1 MYELQILRELYDEW
15 FSNRD
20 YWFSKNSKID
30 VYLCDKYY
38 KYIDITEIIYD
49 NYKNNLYHY
58 EDNIIIACIILLDQ
72 ISRHFKR
79 VYDANIDVVE
89 FSKKATNFSNILL
102 IQEGYQDNRF
112 TIDELSFIY
121 LPYRH
126 LKDIDK
132 IYEIIGIY
140 IELYE
145 KADVEDKLKCRRYLQ
160 ATLNNIY
167 KDINLLSLKNSI
179 CVKAWADINKDIL
192 DPRCLID
199 STIAFVVSPIIRE
212 NMLNEIEKLKDGST
226 IIVSLSGGV
235 DSMVALY
242 LCKYIKDT
250 YNTGKIKNI
259 IAIHINY
266 NNREHSGD
274 ELDFVN
280 YYCNKLGIKLYFRTI
295 KEISRNNCL
304 HNGLRDLYEDIT
316 KNIRYDMYRLNIK
329 NNSDN
334 DSDNNRTYIL
344 LGHNKDDC
352 FENIITNISN
362 KSNYNNLCGMEVLK
376 EIEGMMFW
384 RPLLNIEKRVILDCA
399 NINKIPYLYDSTPAW
414 SVRGK
419 IRDIVRPSL
428 LLLKNNEGIEDN
440 SMIDSFF
447 HLRDYIANTQDIFNE
462 LIINNLI
469 SKMKYPDTENS
480 CKCIAEYS
488 KTELLSLKYIVI
500 AKIFFAKLNIRYSH
514 KAIKDFC
521 EYIATF
527 ASPDKAQRGRKFILS
542 KLCIIDI
549 IINNNYYNIIK
560 INIILIRKSIC

>member
-1 MYELQILRELYDEW
+1 MYELYILNELYDEW

-38 KYIDITEIIYD
+38 KYIESTSYIYESYKKNPLFFD
-49 NYKNNLYHY
+49 NKT
-58 EDNIIIACIILLDQ
+58 IIAYIILLDQ

-79 VYDANIDVVE
+79 VYDTNIDIVE
-89 FSKKATNFSNILL
+89 FSRKAVNFSNILL
-102 IQEGYQDNRF
+102 YNNKQDIF

-132 IYEIIGIY
+132 IYEIVSIY

-145 KADVEDKLKCRRYLQ
+145 KANTEDKLKCRRYLQ

-167 KDINLLSLKNSI
+167 KDINLLSMKINKR
-179 CVKAWADINKDIL
+179 VKSWEYINKDIL
-192 DPRCLID
+192 DPRCLEDNKIV
-199 STIAFVVSPIIRE
+199 SVVSPIIHE
-212 NMLNEIEKLKDGST
+212 NMRNEIEKLKDGST

-250 YNTGKIKNI
+250 YNSNKIKNI

-266 NNREHSGD
+266 NNRTHSGD

-280 YYCNKLGIKLYFRTI
+280 YYCNKLGIKLYLRTI

-329 NNSDN
+329 ND
-334 DSDNNRTYIL
+334 RTYIL

-352 FENIITNISN
+352 FENVITNISN

-384 RPLLNIEKRVILDCA
+384 RPLLSIEKRHILDCA

-419 IRDIVRPSL
+419 IRDTVRPSL

-440 SMIDSFF
+440 SIIDSFF
-447 HLRDYIANTQDIFNE
+447 YLRDYIANTQDIFNE
-462 LIINNLI
+462 LIIKNLI
-469 SKMKYPDTENS
+469 SKIKYMDAENS
-480 CKCIAEYS
+480 RKYITEYS
-488 KTELLSLKYIVI
+488 KTEMLSLKYIVI
-500 AKIFFAKLNIRYSH
+500 AKIFFSKLNIRYSH

-521 EYIATF
+521 EYIGTF
-527 ASPDKAQRGRKFILS
+527 DTLSKTQQGRKFILS
-542 KLCIIDI
+542 KSCIIDI
-549 IINNNYYNIIK
+549 KINSKNNYNII
-560 INIILIRKSIC
+560 IT

>member
-1 MYELQILRELYDEW
+1 MYELYILNELYDEW

-38 KYIDITEIIYD
+38 KYIESTSYIYESYKKNPPYFD
-49 NYKNNLYHY
+49 NKT
-58 EDNIIIACIILLDQ
+58 IIAYIILLDQ

-79 VYDANIDVVE
+79 VYDTNIDIVE
-89 FSKKATNFSNILL
+89 FSRKAVNFSNILL
-102 IQEGYQDNRF
+102 YNNKQDIF

-132 IYEIIGIY
+132 IYEIVSIY

-145 KADVEDKLKCRRYLQ
+145 KANTEDKLKCRRYLQ

-167 KDINLLSLKNSI
+167 KDINLLSMKINKR
-179 CVKAWADINKDIL
+179 VKSWEYINKDIL
-192 DPRCLID
+192 DPRCLEDNKIV
-199 STIAFVVSPIIRE
+199 SVVSPIIHE
-212 NMLNEIEKLKDGST
+212 NMRNEIEKLKDGST

-250 YNTGKIKNI
+250 YNSNKIKNI

-266 NNREHSGD
+266 NNRTHSGD

-280 YYCNKLGIKLYFRTI
+280 YYCNKLGIKLYLRTI

-329 NNSDN
+329 ND
-334 DSDNNRTYIL
+334 RTYIL

-352 FENIITNISN
+352 FENVITNISN

-384 RPLLNIEKRVILDCA
+384 RPLLSIEKRNILDCA
-399 NINKIPYLYDSTPAW
+399 NINKIPYLYDSTPTW

-419 IRDIVRPSL
+419 IRDTVRPSL

-440 SMIDSFF
+440 SIIDSFF
-447 HLRDYIANTQDIFNE
+447 YLRDYIANTQDIFNE
-462 LIINNLI
+462 LIIKNLI
-469 SKMKYPDTENS
+469 SKIKYMDAENS
-480 CKCIAEYS
+480 RKYITEYS
-488 KTELLSLKYIVI
+488 KTEMLSLKYIVI
-500 AKIFFAKLNIRYSH
+500 AKIFFSKLNIRYSH

-521 EYIATF
+521 EYIGTF
-527 ASPDKAQRGRKFILS
+527 DTLSKTQQGRKFILS
-542 KLCIIDI
+542 KSCIIDI
-549 IINNNYYNIIK
+549 KINSKNNYNII
-560 INIILIRKSIC
+560 IT

>member
-1 MYELQILRELYDEW
+1 MYELYILNELYDEW

-38 KYIDITEIIYD
+38 KYIESTSYIYESYKKNPLFFD
-49 NYKNNLYHY
+49 NKT
-58 EDNIIIACIILLDQ
+58 IIAYIILLDQ

-79 VYDANIDVVE
+79 VYDTNIDIVE
-89 FSKKATNFSNILL
+89 FSRKAVNFSNILL
-102 IQEGYQDNRF
+102 YNNKQDIF

-126 LKDIDK
+126 FKDIDK
-132 IYEIIGIY
+132 IYEIISIY

-145 KADVEDKLKCRRYLQ
+145 KANTEDKLKCRRYLQ

-167 KDINLLSLKNSI
+167 KDINLLSMKINKR
-179 CVKAWADINKDIL
+179 VKSWEYINKDIL
-192 DPRCLID
+192 DPRCLEDNKIV
-199 STIAFVVSPIIRE
+199 SVVSPIIHE
-212 NMLNEIEKLKDGST
+212 NMRNEIEKLKDGST

-250 YNTGKIKNI
+250 YNSNKIKNI

-266 NNREHSGD
+266 NNRTHSGD

-280 YYCNKLGIKLYFRTI
+280 YYCNKLGIKLYLRTI

-329 NNSDN
+329 ND
-334 DSDNNRTYIL
+334 RTYIL

-352 FENIITNISN
+352 FENVITNILN

-384 RPLLNIEKRVILDCA
+384 RPLLSIEKRHILDCA

-419 IRDIVRPSL
+419 IRDTVRPSL

-440 SMIDSFF
+440 STIDSFF
-447 HLRDYIANTQDIFNE
+447 YLRDYIANTQDIFNE
-462 LIINNLI
+462 LIIKNLI
-469 SKMKYPDTENS
+469 SKIKYMDAENS
-480 CKCIAEYS
+480 RKYITEYS
-488 KTELLSLKYIVI
+488 KTEMLSLKYIVI
-500 AKIFFAKLNIRYSH
+500 AKIFFSKLNIRYSH

-521 EYIATF
+521 EYIGTF
-527 ASPDKAQRGRKFILS
+527 DTLSKAQQGRKFILS
-542 KLCIIDI
+542 KSCIIDI
-549 IINNNYYNIIK
+549 KINSKNNYNII
-560 INIILIRKSIC
+560 IT

>member
-1 MYELQILRELYDEW
+1 MYELYILNELYDEW

-38 KYIDITEIIYD
+38 KYIESTSYIYESYKKNPPYFD
-49 NYKNNLYHY
+49 NKT
-58 EDNIIIACIILLDQ
+58 IIAYIILLDQ

-79 VYDANIDVVE
+79 VYDTNIDIVE
-89 FSKKATNFSNILL
+89 FSRKAVNFSNILL
-102 IQEGYQDNRF
+102 YNNKQDIF

-132 IYEIIGIY
+132 IYEIISIY

-145 KADVEDKLKCRRYLQ
+145 KANTEDKLKCRRYLQ

-167 KDINLLSLKNSI
+167 KDINLLSMKINKR
-179 CVKAWADINKDIL
+179 VKSWEYINKDIL
-192 DPRCLID
+192 DPRCLEDNKIV
-199 STIAFVVSPIIRE
+199 SVVSPIIHE
-212 NMLNEIEKLKDGST
+212 NMRNEIEKLKDGST
-226 IIVSLSGGV
+226 IVVSLSGGV

-250 YNTGKIKNI
+250 YNSNKIKNI

-266 NNREHSGD
+266 NNRTHSGD

-280 YYCNKLGIKLYFRTI
+280 YYCNKLGIKLYLRTI

-329 NNSDN
+329 ND
-334 DSDNNRTYIL
+334 RTYIL

-352 FENIITNISN
+352 FENVITNISN

-384 RPLLNIEKRVILDCA
+384 RPLLSIEKRHILDCA

-419 IRDIVRPSL
+419 IRDTVRPSL

-440 SMIDSFF
+440 STIDSFF
-447 HLRDYIANTQDIFNE
+447 YLRDYIANTQDIFNE
-462 LIINNLI
+462 LIIKNLI
-469 SKMKYPDTENS
+469 SKIKYMDAENS
-480 CKCIAEYS
+480 RKYITEYS
-488 KTELLSLKYIVI
+488 KTEMLSLKYIVI
-500 AKIFFAKLNIRYSH
+500 AKIFFSKLNIRYSH

-521 EYIATF
+521 EYIGTF
-527 ASPDKAQRGRKFILS
+527 DTLSKTQQGRKFILS
-542 KLCIIDI
+542 KSCIIDI
-549 IINNNYYNIIK
+549 KINSKNNYNII
-560 INIILIRKSIC
+560 IT

>member
-1 MYELQILRELYDEW
+1 MYELYILNELYDEW

-38 KYIDITEIIYD
+38 KYIESTSYIYESYKKNPLFFD
-49 NYKNNLYHY
+49 NKT
-58 EDNIIIACIILLDQ
+58 IIAYIILLDQ

-79 VYDANIDVVE
+79 VYDTNIDIVE
-89 FSKKATNFSNILL
+89 FSRKAVNFSNILL
-102 IQEGYQDNRF
+102 YNNKQDIF

-126 LKDIDK
+126 FKDIDK
-132 IYEIIGIY
+132 IYEIVSIY

-145 KADVEDKLKCRRYLQ
+145 KANTEDKLKCRRYLQ

-167 KDINLLSLKNSI
+167 KDINLLSMKINKR
-179 CVKAWADINKDIL
+179 VKSWEYINKDIL
-192 DPRCLID
+192 DPRCLEDNKIV
-199 STIAFVVSPIIRE
+199 SVVSPIIYE
-212 NMLNEIEKLKDGST
+212 NMRNEIEKLKDGST

-250 YNTGKIKNI
+250 YNSNKIKNI

-266 NNREHSGD
+266 NNRTHSGD

-280 YYCNKLGIKLYFRTI
+280 YYCNKLGIKLYLRTI

-329 NNSDN
+329 ND
-334 DSDNNRTYIL
+334 RTYIL

-352 FENIITNISN
+352 FENVITNISN

-384 RPLLNIEKRVILDCA
+384 RPLLSIEKRHILDCA

-419 IRDIVRPSL
+419 IRDTVRPSL

-440 SMIDSFF
+440 STIDSFF
-447 HLRDYIANTQDIFNE
+447 YLRDYIANTQDIFNE
-462 LIINNLI
+462 LIIKNLI
-469 SKMKYPDTENS
+469 SKIKYMDVENS
-480 CKCIAEYS
+480 RKYITEYS
-488 KTELLSLKYIVI
+488 KTEMLSLKYIVI
-500 AKIFFAKLNIRYSH
+500 AKIFFSKLNIRYSH

-521 EYIATF
+521 EYIGTF
-527 ASPDKAQRGRKFILS
+527 DTLSKTQQGRKFILS
-542 KLCIIDI
+542 KSCIIDI
-549 IINNNYYNIIK
+549 KINSKNNYNII
-560 INIILIRKSIC
+560 IT

>member
-1 MYELQILRELYDEW
+1 MYELYILNELYDEW

-38 KYIDITEIIYD
+38 KYIESTSYIYESYKKNPLFFD
-49 NYKNNLYHY
+49 NKT
-58 EDNIIIACIILLDQ
+58 IIAYIILLDQ

-79 VYDANIDVVE
+79 VYDTNIDIVE
-89 FSKKATNFSNILL
+89 FSRKAVNFSNILL
-102 IQEGYQDNRF
+102 YNNKRDIF

-132 IYEIIGIY
+132 IYEIVSIY

-145 KADVEDKLKCRRYLQ
+145 KANTEDKLKCRRYLQ

-167 KDINLLSLKNSI
+167 KDINLLSMKINKR
-179 CVKAWADINKDIL
+179 VKSWEYINKDIL
-192 DPRCLID
+192 DPRCLEDNKIV
-199 STIAFVVSPIIRE
+199 SVVSPIIHE
-212 NMLNEIEKLKDGST
+212 NMRNEIEKLKDGST

-250 YNTGKIKNI
+250 YNSNKIKNI

-266 NNREHSGD
+266 NNRTHSGD

-280 YYCNKLGIKLYFRTI
+280 YYCNKLGIKLYLRTI

-329 NNSDN
+329 ND
-334 DSDNNRTYIL
+334 RTYIL

-352 FENIITNISN
+352 FENVITNISN

-384 RPLLNIEKRVILDCA
+384 RPLLSIEKRHILDCA
-399 NINKIPYLYDSTPAW
+399 NINKIHYLYDSTPTW

-419 IRDIVRPSL
+419 IRDTVRPSL

-440 SMIDSFF
+440 STIDSFF
-447 HLRDYIANTQDIFNE
+447 YLRDYISNTQDIFNE
-462 LIINNLI
+462 LIIKNLI
-469 SKMKYPDTENS
+469 SKIKYMDAENS
-480 CKCIAEYS
+480 RKYITEYS
-488 KTELLSLKYIVI
+488 KTEMLSLKYIVI
-500 AKIFFAKLNIRYSH
+500 AKIFFSKLNIRYSH

-521 EYIATF
+521 EYIGTF
-527 ASPDKAQRGRKFILS
+527 DTLSKTQQGRKFILS
-542 KLCIIDI
+542 KSCIIDI
-549 IINNNYYNIIK
+549 KINSKNNYNII
-560 INIILIRKSIC
+560 IT

>member
-1 MYELQILRELYDEW
+1 MYELYILNELYDEW

-38 KYIDITEIIYD
+38 KYIESTSYIYESYKKNPLFFD
-49 NYKNNLYHY
+49 NKT
-58 EDNIIIACIILLDQ
+58 IIAYIILLDQ

-79 VYDANIDVVE
+79 VYDTNIDIVE
-89 FSKKATNFSNILL
+89 FSRKAVNFSNILL
-102 IQEGYQDNRF
+102 YNNKQDIF

-132 IYEIIGIY
+132 IYEIISIY

-145 KADVEDKLKCRRYLQ
+145 KANTEDKLKCRRYLQ

-167 KDINLLSLKNSI
+167 KDINLLSMKINKR
-179 CVKAWADINKDIL
+179 VKSWEYINKDIL
-192 DPRCLID
+192 DPRCLEDNKIV
-199 STIAFVVSPIIRE
+199 SVVSPIIHE
-212 NMLNEIEKLKDGST
+212 NMRNEIEKLKDGST

-250 YNTGKIKNI
+250 YNSNKIKNI

-266 NNREHSGD
+266 NNRTHSGD

-280 YYCNKLGIKLYFRTI
+280 YYCNKLGIKLYLRTI

-329 NNSDN
+329 ND
-334 DSDNNRTYIL
+334 RTYIL

-352 FENIITNISN
+352 FENVITNISN

-384 RPLLNIEKRVILDCA
+384 RPLLSIEKRHILDCA

-419 IRDIVRPSL
+419 IRDTVRPSL

-440 SMIDSFF
+440 STIDSFF
-447 HLRDYIANTQDIFNE
+447 YLRDYIANTQDIFNE
-462 LIINNLI
+462 LIIKNLI
-469 SKMKYPDTENS
+469 SKIKYMDAENS
-480 CKCIAEYS
+480 RKYITEYS
-488 KTELLSLKYIVI
+488 KTEMLSLKYIVI
-500 AKIFFAKLNIRYSH
+500 AKIFFSKLNIRYSH

-521 EYIATF
+521 EYIGTF
-527 ASPDKAQRGRKFILS
+527 DTLSKTQQGRKFILS
-542 KLCIIDI
+542 KSCIIDI
-549 IINNNYYNIIK
+549 KINSKNNYNII
-560 INIILIRKSIC
+560 IT

>member
-1 MYELQILRELYDEW
+1 MYELYILNELYDEW

-38 KYIDITEIIYD
+38 KYIESTSYIYESYKKNPLFFD
-49 NYKNNLYHY
+49 NKT
-58 EDNIIIACIILLDQ
+58 IIAYIILLDQ

-79 VYDANIDVVE
+79 VYDTNIDIVE
-89 FSKKATNFSNILL
+89 FSRKAVNFSNILL
-102 IQEGYQDNRF
+102 YNNKQDIF

-126 LKDIDK
+126 FKDIDK
-132 IYEIIGIY
+132 IYEIISIY

-145 KADVEDKLKCRRYLQ
+145 KANTEDKLKCRRYLQ

-167 KDINLLSLKNSI
+167 KDINLLSMKINKR
-179 CVKAWADINKDIL
+179 VKSWEYINKDIL
-192 DPRCLID
+192 DPRCLEDNKIV
-199 STIAFVVSPIIRE
+199 SVVSPIIHE
-212 NMLNEIEKLKDGST
+212 NMRNEIEKLKDGST

-250 YNTGKIKNI
+250 YNSNKIKNI

-266 NNREHSGD
+266 NNRTHSGD

-280 YYCNKLGIKLYFRTI
+280 YYCNKLGIKLYLRTI

-329 NNSDN
+329 ND
-334 DSDNNRTYIL
+334 RTYIL

-352 FENIITNISN
+352 FENVITNISN

-384 RPLLNIEKRVILDCA
+384 RPLLSIEKRHILDCA

-419 IRDIVRPSL
+419 IRDTVRPSL

-440 SMIDSFF
+440 STIDSFF
-447 HLRDYIANTQDIFNE
+447 YLRDYIANTQDIFNE
-462 LIINNLI
+462 LIIKNLI
-469 SKMKYPDTENS
+469 SKIKYMDAENS
-480 CKCIAEYS
+480 RKYITEYS
-488 KTELLSLKYIVI
+488 KTEMLSLKYIVI
-500 AKIFFAKLNIRYSH
+500 AKIFFSKLNIRYSH

-521 EYIATF
+521 EYIGTF
-527 ASPDKAQRGRKFILS
+527 DTLSKTQQGRKFILS
-542 KLCIIDI
+542 KSCIIDI
-549 IINNNYYNIIK
+549 KINSKNNYNII
-560 INIILIRKSIC
+560 IT

>member
-1 MYELQILRELYDEW
+1 
-15 FSNRD
+15 
-20 YWFSKNSKID
+20 
-30 VYLCDKYY
+30 
-38 KYIDITEIIYD
+38 
-49 NYKNNLYHY
+49 
-58 EDNIIIACIILLDQ
+58 
-72 ISRHFKR
+72 
-79 VYDANIDVVE
+79 
-89 FSKKATNFSNILL
+89 
-102 IQEGYQDNRF
+102 
-112 TIDELSFIY
+112 
-121 LPYRH
+121 

-140 IELYE
+140 IKLYE
-145 KADVEDKLKCRRYLQ
+145 KADAEANAEDKLKCRRYLQ

-167 KDINLLSLKNSI
+167 KDINLLSMKNSI
-179 CVKAWADINKDIL
+179 RIKAWGDINKDIL
-192 DPRCLID
+192 DPRCLED
-199 STIAFVVSPIIRE
+199 SKIATVVCPIIHE
-212 NMLNEIEKLKDGST
+212 NMRNEIDKLKDGST

-250 YNTGKIKNI
+250 YNPRKIKNI

-266 NNREHSGD
+266 NNRKHSGD

-280 YYCNKLGIKLYFRTI
+280 YYCNKLGVKLYFRTI

-329 NNSDN
+329 N
-334 DSDNNRTYIL
+334 DSTYIL
-344 LGHNKDDC
+344 LGHNRDDC
-352 FENIITNISN
+352 FENVITNISN

-376 EIEGMMFW
+376 EIEGMPFW
-384 RPLLNIEKRVILDCA
+384 RPLLNIEKRHIIDCA

-419 IRDIVRPSL
+419 IRDTVKPSL

-447 HLRDYIANTQDIFNE
+447 YLRDYIANTQDIFNE

-469 SKMKYPDTENS
+469 SKIKYTDVENTR
-480 CKCIAEYS
+480 KYIAVYS
-488 KTELLSLKYIVI
+488 KTELSSLKYIVI
-500 AKIFFAKLNIRYSH
+500 TKIFFTKLNIRYSH

-521 EYIATF
+521 EYIATL
-527 ASPDKAQRGRKFILS
+527 ATIGKAQKGRKFILS
-542 KLCIIDI
+542 KSCIIDI
-549 IINNNYYNIIK
+549 KINGKNNNYYNII
-560 INIILIRKSIC
+560 IT

>member
-1 MYELQILRELYDEW
+1 MYELYILNELYDEW

-38 KYIDITEIIYD
+38 KYIESTSYIYESYKKNPLFFD
-49 NYKNNLYHY
+49 NKT
-58 EDNIIIACIILLDQ
+58 IIAYIILLDQ

-79 VYDANIDVVE
+79 VYDTNIDIVE
-89 FSKKATNFSNILL
+89 FSRKAVNFSNILL
-102 IQEGYQDNRF
+102 YNNKQDIF

-132 IYEIIGIY
+132 IYEIISIY

-145 KADVEDKLKCRRYLQ
+145 KANTEDKLKCRRYLQ

-167 KDINLLSLKNSI
+167 KDINLLSMKINKR
-179 CVKAWADINKDIL
+179 VKSWEYINKDIL
-192 DPRCLID
+192 DPRCLEDNKIV
-199 STIAFVVSPIIRE
+199 SVVSPIIHE
-212 NMLNEIEKLKDGST
+212 NMRNEIEKLKDGST

-250 YNTGKIKNI
+250 YNPRKIKNI

-280 YYCNKLGIKLYFRTI
+280 YYCNKLGVKLYFRTI

-329 NNSDN
+329 N
-334 DSDNNRTYIL
+334 DSDRTYIL

-352 FENIITNISN
+352 FENVITNISN

-384 RPLLNIEKRVILDCA
+384 RPLLSIEKRNILDCA
-399 NINKIPYLYDSTPAW
+399 NINKIPYLYDSTPTW

-419 IRDIVRPSL
+419 IRDTVRPSL

-440 SMIDSFF
+440 SIIDSFF
-447 HLRDYIANTQDIFNE
+447 YLRDYIANTQDIFNE
-462 LIINNLI
+462 LIIKNLI
-469 SKMKYPDTENS
+469 SKIKYMDAENS
-480 CKCIAEYS
+480 RKYITEYS
-488 KTELLSLKYIVI
+488 KTEMLSLKYIVI
-500 AKIFFAKLNIRYSH
+500 AKIFFNKLNIRYSH

-521 EYIATF
+521 EYIGTF
-527 ASPDKAQRGRKFILS
+527 DTLSKTQQGRKFILS
-542 KLCIIDI
+542 KSCIIDI
-549 IINNNYYNIIK
+549 KINSKNNYNII
-560 INIILIRKSIC
+560 IT

>member
-1 MYELQILRELYDEW
+1 MYELYILNELYDEW

-38 KYIDITEIIYD
+38 KYIESTSYIYESYKKNPPYFD
-49 NYKNNLYHY
+49 NKT
-58 EDNIIIACIILLDQ
+58 IIAYIILLDQ

-79 VYDANIDVVE
+79 VYDTNIDIVE
-89 FSKKATNFSNILL
+89 FSRKAVNFSNILL
-102 IQEGYQDNRF
+102 YNNKQDIF

-132 IYEIIGIY
+132 IYEIVSIY

-145 KADVEDKLKCRRYLQ
+145 KANTEDKLKCRRYLQ

-167 KDINLLSLKNSI
+167 KDINLLSMKINKR
-179 CVKAWADINKDIL
+179 VKSWEYINKDIL
-192 DPRCLID
+192 DPRCLEDNKIV
-199 STIAFVVSPIIRE
+199 SVVSPIIHE
-212 NMLNEIEKLKDGST
+212 NMRNEIEKLKDGST

-250 YNTGKIKNI
+250 YNSNKIKNI

-266 NNREHSGD
+266 NNRTHSGD

-280 YYCNKLGIKLYFRTI
+280 YYCNKLGIKLYLRTI

-329 NNSDN
+329 ND
-334 DSDNNRTYIL
+334 RTYIL

-352 FENIITNISN
+352 FENVITNISN

-384 RPLLNIEKRVILDCA
+384 RPLLSIEKRHILDCA

-419 IRDIVRPSL
+419 IRDTVRPSL

-440 SMIDSFF
+440 STIDSFF
-447 HLRDYIANTQDIFNE
+447 YLRDYIANTQDIFNE
-462 LIINNLI
+462 LIIKNLI
-469 SKMKYPDTENS
+469 SKIKYMDAENS
-480 CKCIAEYS
+480 RKYITEYS
-488 KTELLSLKYIVI
+488 KTEMLSLKYIVI
-500 AKIFFAKLNIRYSH
+500 AKIFFSKLNIRYSH

-521 EYIATF
+521 EYIGTF
-527 ASPDKAQRGRKFILS
+527 DTLSKTQQGRKFILS
-542 KLCIIDI
+542 KSCIIDI
-549 IINNNYYNIIK
+549 KINSKNNYNII
-560 INIILIRKSIC
+560 IT

>member
-1 MYELQILRELYDEW
+1 MYELYILNELYDEW

-38 KYIDITEIIYD
+38 KYIESTSYIYESYKKNPPYFD
-49 NYKNNLYHY
+49 NKT
-58 EDNIIIACIILLDQ
+58 IIAYIILLDQ

-79 VYDANIDVVE
+79 VYDTNIDIVE
-89 FSKKATNFSNILL
+89 FSRKAVNFSNILL
-102 IQEGYQDNRF
+102 YNNKRDIF

-132 IYEIIGIY
+132 IYEIVSIY

-145 KADVEDKLKCRRYLQ
+145 KANTEDKLKCRRYLQ

-167 KDINLLSLKNSI
+167 KDINLLSMKINKR
-179 CVKAWADINKDIL
+179 VKSWEYINKDIL
-192 DPRCLID
+192 DPRCLEDNKIV
-199 STIAFVVSPIIRE
+199 SVVSPIIHE
-212 NMLNEIEKLKDGST
+212 NMRNEIEKLKDGST
-226 IIVSLSGGV
+226 IVVSLSGGV

-250 YNTGKIKNI
+250 YNSNKIKNI

-266 NNREHSGD
+266 NNRTHSGD

-280 YYCNKLGIKLYFRTI
+280 YYCNKLGIKLYLRTI

-329 NNSDN
+329 ND
-334 DSDNNRTYIL
+334 RTYIL

-352 FENIITNISN
+352 FENVITNISN

-384 RPLLNIEKRVILDCA
+384 RPLLSIEKRHILDCA
-399 NINKIPYLYDSTPAW
+399 NINKIHYLYDSTPTW

-419 IRDIVRPSL
+419 IRDTVRPSL

-440 SMIDSFF
+440 STIDSFF
-447 HLRDYIANTQDIFNE
+447 YLRDYIANTQDIFNE
-462 LIINNLI
+462 LIIKNLI
-469 SKMKYPDTENS
+469 SKIKYMDAENS
-480 CKCIAEYS
+480 RKYITEYS
-488 KTELLSLKYIVI
+488 KTEMLSLKYIVI
-500 AKIFFAKLNIRYSH
+500 AKIFFSKLNIRYSH

-521 EYIATF
+521 EYIGTF
-527 ASPDKAQRGRKFILS
+527 DTLSKTQQGRKFILS
-542 KLCIIDI
+542 KSCIIDI
-549 IINNNYYNIIK
+549 KINSKNNYNII
-560 INIILIRKSIC
+560 IT

>member
-1 MYELQILRELYDEW
+1 MYELYILNELYDEW

-38 KYIDITEIIYD
+38 KYIESTSYIYESYKKNPLFFD
-49 NYKNNLYHY
+49 NKT
-58 EDNIIIACIILLDQ
+58 IIAYIILLDQ

-79 VYDANIDVVE
+79 VYDTNIDIVE
-89 FSKKATNFSNILL
+89 FSRKAVNFSNILL
-102 IQEGYQDNRF
+102 YNNKQDIF

-126 LKDIDK
+126 FKDIDK
-132 IYEIIGIY
+132 IYEIISIY

-145 KADVEDKLKCRRYLQ
+145 KANTEDKLKCRRYLQ

-167 KDINLLSLKNSI
+167 KDINLLSMKINKR
-179 CVKAWADINKDIL
+179 VKSWEYINKDIL
-192 DPRCLID
+192 DPRCLEDNKIV
-199 STIAFVVSPIIRE
+199 SVLSPIIHE

-250 YNTGKIKNI
+250 YNPRKIKNI

-280 YYCNKLGIKLYFRTI
+280 YYCNKLGVKLYFRTI

-329 NNSDN
+329 ND
-334 DSDNNRTYIL
+334 RTYIL

-352 FENIITNISN
+352 FENVITNILN

-384 RPLLNIEKRVILDCA
+384 RPLLSIEKRHILDCA

-419 IRDIVRPSL
+419 IRDTVRPSL

-440 SMIDSFF
+440 STIDSFF
-447 HLRDYIANTQDIFNE
+447 YLRDYIANTQDIFNE
-462 LIINNLI
+462 LIIKNLI
-469 SKMKYPDTENS
+469 SKIKYMDVENS
-480 CKCIAEYS
+480 RKYITEYS
-488 KTELLSLKYIVI
+488 KTEMLSLKYIVI
-500 AKIFFAKLNIRYSH
+500 AKIFFSKLNIRYSH

-521 EYIATF
+521 EYIGTF
-527 ASPDKAQRGRKFILS
+527 DTLSKAQQGRKFILS
-542 KLCIIDI
+542 KSCIIDI
-549 IINNNYYNIIK
+549 KINSKNNYNII
-560 INIILIRKSIC
+560 IT

>member
-1 MYELQILRELYDEW
+1 MYELYILNELYDEW

-38 KYIDITEIIYD
+38 KYIESTSYIYESYKKNPLFFD
-49 NYKNNLYHY
+49 NKT
-58 EDNIIIACIILLDQ
+58 IIAYIILLDQ

-79 VYDANIDVVE
+79 VYDTNIDIVE
-89 FSKKATNFSNILL
+89 FSRKAVNFSNILL
-102 IQEGYQDNRF
+102 YNNKQDIF

-132 IYEIIGIY
+132 IYEIVSIY

-145 KADVEDKLKCRRYLQ
+145 KANTEDKLKCRRYLQ

-167 KDINLLSLKNSI
+167 KDINLLSMKINKR
-179 CVKAWADINKDIL
+179 VKSWEYINKDIL
-192 DPRCLID
+192 DPRCLEDNKIV
-199 STIAFVVSPIIRE
+199 SVVSPIIYE
-212 NMLNEIEKLKDGST
+212 NMRNEIEKLKDGST

-250 YNTGKIKNI
+250 YNSNKIKNI

-266 NNREHSGD
+266 NNRTHSGD

-280 YYCNKLGIKLYFRTI
+280 YYCNKLGIKLYLRTI

-329 NNSDN
+329 N
-334 DSDNNRTYIL
+334 DSDRTYIL

-352 FENIITNISN
+352 FENVITNISN

-384 RPLLNIEKRVILDCA
+384 RPLLSIEKRNILDCA

-419 IRDIVRPSL
+419 IRDTVRPSL

-440 SMIDSFF
+440 SIIDSFF
-447 HLRDYIANTQDIFNE
+447 YLRDYIANTQDIFNE
-462 LIINNLI
+462 LIIKNLI
-469 SKMKYPDTENS
+469 SKIKYMDAENS
-480 CKCIAEYS
+480 RKYITEYS
-488 KTELLSLKYIVI
+488 KTEMLSLKYIVI
-500 AKIFFAKLNIRYSH
+500 AKIFFSKLNIRYSH

-521 EYIATF
+521 EYIGTF
-527 ASPDKAQRGRKFILS
+527 DTLSKTQQGRKFILS
-542 KLCIIDI
+542 KSCIIDI
-549 IINNNYYNIIK
+549 KINSKNNYNII
-560 INIILIRKSIC
+560 IT

>member
-1 MYELQILRELYDEW
+1 MYELYILNELYDEW

-38 KYIDITEIIYD
+38 KYIESTSYIYESYKKNPLFFD
-49 NYKNNLYHY
+49 NKT
-58 EDNIIIACIILLDQ
+58 IIAYIILLDQ

-79 VYDANIDVVE
+79 VYDTNIDIVE
-89 FSKKATNFSNILL
+89 FSRKAVNFSNILL
-102 IQEGYQDNRF
+102 YNNKQDIF

-132 IYEIIGIY
+132 IYEIVSIY

-145 KADVEDKLKCRRYLQ
+145 KANTEDKLKCRRYLQ

-167 KDINLLSLKNSI
+167 KDINLLSMKINKR
-179 CVKAWADINKDIL
+179 VKSWEYINKDIL
-192 DPRCLID
+192 DPRCLEDNKIV
-199 STIAFVVSPIIRE
+199 SVVSPIIHE
-212 NMLNEIEKLKDGST
+212 NMRNEIEKLKDGST
-226 IIVSLSGGV
+226 IVVSLSGGV

-250 YNTGKIKNI
+250 YNSNKIKNI

-266 NNREHSGD
+266 NNRTHSGD

-280 YYCNKLGIKLYFRTI
+280 YYCNKLGIKLYLRTI

-329 NNSDN
+329 ND
-334 DSDNNRTYIL
+334 RTYIL

-352 FENIITNISN
+352 FENVITNISN

-384 RPLLNIEKRVILDCA
+384 RPLLSIEKRHILDCA

-419 IRDIVRPSL
+419 IRDTVRPSL

-440 SMIDSFF
+440 STIDSFF
-447 HLRDYIANTQDIFNE
+447 YLRDYIANTQDIFNE
-462 LIINNLI
+462 LIIKNLI
-469 SKMKYPDTENS
+469 SKIKYMDAENS
-480 CKCIAEYS
+480 RKYITEYS
-488 KTELLSLKYIVI
+488 KTEMLSLKYIVI
-500 AKIFFAKLNIRYSH
+500 AKIFFSKLNIRYSH

-521 EYIATF
+521 EYIGTF
-527 ASPDKAQRGRKFILS
+527 DTLSKTQQGRKFILS
-542 KLCIIDI
+542 KSCIIDI
-549 IINNNYYNIIK
+549 KINSKNNYNII
-560 INIILIRKSIC
+560 IT

>member
-1 MYELQILRELYDEW
+1 MYELYILNELYDEW

-38 KYIDITEIIYD
+38 KYIESTSYIYESYKKNPLFFD
-49 NYKNNLYHY
+49 NKT
-58 EDNIIIACIILLDQ
+58 IIAYIILLDQ

-79 VYDANIDVVE
+79 VYDTNIDIVE
-89 FSKKATNFSNILL
+89 FSRKAVNFSNILL
-102 IQEGYQDNRF
+102 YNNKQDIF

-132 IYEIIGIY
+132 IYEIISIY

-145 KADVEDKLKCRRYLQ
+145 KANTEDKLKCRRYLQ

-167 KDINLLSLKNSI
+167 KDINLLSMKINKR
-179 CVKAWADINKDIL
+179 VKSWEYINKDIL
-192 DPRCLID
+192 DPRCLEDNKIV
-199 STIAFVVSPIIRE
+199 SVVSPIIHE
-212 NMLNEIEKLKDGST
+212 NMRNEIEKLKDGST

-250 YNTGKIKNI
+250 YNSNKIKNI

-266 NNREHSGD
+266 NNRTHSGD

-280 YYCNKLGIKLYFRTI
+280 YYCNKLGIKLYLRTI
-295 KEISRNNCL
+295 NEISRNNCL

-329 NNSDN
+329 ND
-334 DSDNNRTYIL
+334 RTYIL

-352 FENIITNISN
+352 FENVITNISN

-384 RPLLNIEKRVILDCA
+384 RPLLSIEKRHILDCA

-419 IRDIVRPSL
+419 IRDTVRPSL

-440 SMIDSFF
+440 STIDSFF
-447 HLRDYIANTQDIFNE
+447 YLRDYIANTQDIFNE
-462 LIINNLI
+462 LIIKNLI
-469 SKMKYPDTENS
+469 SKIKYMDAENS
-480 CKCIAEYS
+480 RKYITEYS
-488 KTELLSLKYIVI
+488 KTEMLSLKYIVI
-500 AKIFFAKLNIRYSH
+500 AKIFFSKLNIRYSH

-521 EYIATF
+521 EYIGTF
-527 ASPDKAQRGRKFILS
+527 DTLTKTQQGRKFILS
-542 KLCIIDI
+542 KSCIIDI
-549 IINNNYYNIIK
+549 KINSKNNYNII
-560 INIILIRKSIC
+560 IT

>member
-1 MYELQILRELYDEW
+1 MYELYILNELYDEW

-38 KYIDITEIIYD
+38 KYIESTSYIYESYKKNPLFFD
-49 NYKNNLYHY
+49 NKT
-58 EDNIIIACIILLDQ
+58 IIAYIILLDQ

-79 VYDANIDVVE
+79 VYDTNIDIVE
-89 FSKKATNFSNILL
+89 FSRKAVNFSNILL
-102 IQEGYQDNRF
+102 YNNKQDIF

-126 LKDIDK
+126 FKDIDK
-132 IYEIIGIY
+132 IYEIISIY

-145 KADVEDKLKCRRYLQ
+145 KANTEDKLKCRRYLQ

-167 KDINLLSLKNSI
+167 KDINLLSMKINKR
-179 CVKAWADINKDIL
+179 VKSWEYINKDIL
-192 DPRCLID
+192 DPRCLEDNKIV
-199 STIAFVVSPIIRE
+199 SVLSPIIHE

-250 YNTGKIKNI
+250 YNSNKIKNI

-266 NNREHSGD
+266 NNRTHSGD

-280 YYCNKLGIKLYFRTI
+280 YYCNKLGIKLYLRTI

-329 NNSDN
+329 ND
-334 DSDNNRTYIL
+334 RTYIL

-352 FENIITNISN
+352 FENVITNISN

-384 RPLLNIEKRVILDCA
+384 RPLLSIEKRHILDCA

-419 IRDIVRPSL
+419 IRDTVRPSL

-440 SMIDSFF
+440 STIDSFF
-447 HLRDYIANTQDIFNE
+447 YLRDYIANTQDIFNE
-462 LIINNLI
+462 LIIKNLI
-469 SKMKYPDTENS
+469 SKIKYMDVENS
-480 CKCIAEYS
+480 RKYITEYS
-488 KTELLSLKYIVI
+488 KTEMLSLKYIVI
-500 AKIFFAKLNIRYSH
+500 AKIFFSKLNIRYSH

-521 EYIATF
+521 EYIGTF
-527 ASPDKAQRGRKFILS
+527 DTLSKAQQGRKFILS
-542 KLCIIDI
+542 KSCIIDI
-549 IINNNYYNIIK
+549 KINSKNNYNII
-560 INIILIRKSIC
+560 IT

>member
-1 MYELQILRELYDEW
+1 MYELYILNELYDEW

-38 KYIDITEIIYD
+38 KYIESTSYIYESYKKNPLFFD
-49 NYKNNLYHY
+49 NKT
-58 EDNIIIACIILLDQ
+58 IIAYIILLDQ

-79 VYDANIDVVE
+79 VYDTNIDIVE
-89 FSKKATNFSNILL
+89 FSRKAVNFSNILL
-102 IQEGYQDNRF
+102 YNNKQDIF

-132 IYEIIGIY
+132 IYEIISIY

-145 KADVEDKLKCRRYLQ
+145 KANTEDKLKCRRYLQ

-167 KDINLLSLKNSI
+167 KDINLLSMKINKR
-179 CVKAWADINKDIL
+179 VKSWEYINKDIL
-192 DPRCLID
+192 DPRCLEDNKIV
-199 STIAFVVSPIIRE
+199 SVVSPIIHE
-212 NMLNEIEKLKDGST
+212 NMRNEIEKLKDGST

-250 YNTGKIKNI
+250 YNSNKIKNI

-266 NNREHSGD
+266 NNRTHSGD

-280 YYCNKLGIKLYFRTI
+280 YYCNKLGIKLYLRTI

-329 NNSDN
+329 ND
-334 DSDNNRTYIL
+334 RTYIL

-352 FENIITNISN
+352 FENVITNILN

-384 RPLLNIEKRVILDCA
+384 RPLLSIEKRHILDCA
-399 NINKIPYLYDSTPAW
+399 NINKIHYLYDSTPTW

-419 IRDIVRPSL
+419 IRDTVRPSL

-440 SMIDSFF
+440 STIDSFF
-447 HLRDYIANTQDIFNE
+447 YLRDYISNTQDIFNE
-462 LIINNLI
+462 LIIKNLI
-469 SKMKYPDTENS
+469 SKIKYMDAENS
-480 CKCIAEYS
+480 RKYITEYS
-488 KTELLSLKYIVI
+488 KTEMLSLKYIVI
-500 AKIFFAKLNIRYSH
+500 AKIFFSKLNIRYSH

-521 EYIATF
+521 EYIGTF
-527 ASPDKAQRGRKFILS
+527 DTLSKTQQGRKFILS
-542 KLCIIDI
+542 KSCIIDI
-549 IINNNYYNIIK
+549 KINSKNNYNII
-560 INIILIRKSIC
+560 IT

>member
-1 MYELQILRELYDEW
+1 MYELHCKRELRELNELYDEW
-15 FSNRD
+15 FSNKD

-38 KYIDITEIIYD
+38 KYIEITNNIYE
-49 NYKNNLYHY
+49 NYKNNIYSY
-58 EDNIIIACIILLDQ
+58 DDKTIIACIILLDQ

-79 VYDANIDVVE
+79 VYDANIDIIE
-89 FSKKATNFSNILL
+89 SSRKAINFSNILL
-102 IQEGYQDNRF
+102 LQNDGNDGNDGDNRF
-112 TIDELSFIY
+112 SIDELSFIY

-140 IELYE
+140 IGLYE
-145 KADVEDKLKCRRYLQ
+145 KANTEDKLKCRRYLR

-167 KDINLLSLKNSI
+167 KDINILSMKNSI
-179 CVKAWADINKDIL
+179 RVKAWEDINKDIL
-192 DPRCLID
+192 DSRCLEY
-199 STIAFVVSPIIRE
+199 SNAATVVCPIIHE
-212 NMLNEIEKLKDGST
+212 NMRNEIEKLNDGST

-250 YNTGKIKNI
+250 YNTRKIKNI
-259 IAIHINY
+259 IAVHINY

-280 YYCNKLGIKLYFRTI
+280 YYCNKLGVKLYFRTI

-329 NNSDN
+329 N
-334 DSDNNRTYIL
+334 DSTYIL

-352 FENIITNISN
+352 FENVITNISN
-362 KSNYNNLCGMEVLK
+362 KSNYNNLGGMEVLK
-376 EIEGMMFW
+376 EIEGMPFW
-384 RPLLNIEKRVILDCA
+384 RPLLNIEKRHILDCA

-419 IRDIVRPSL
+419 IRDTIRPSL

-440 SMIDSFF
+440 SMIESFF
-447 HLRDYIANTQDIFNE
+447 YLRDYIANTQDIFNE

-469 SKMKYPDTENS
+469 SKIKCTDAENS
-480 CKCIAEYS
+480 RKYIAEYS

-500 AKIFFAKLNIRYSH
+500 AKIFFSKLNIRYSH

-521 EYIATF
+521 EYIG
-527 ASPDKAQRGRKFILS
+527 KAQQGRKFILS
-542 KLCIIDI
+542 KSCIIDI
-549 IINNNYYNIIK
+549 KINSKNNNYYNII
-560 INIILIRKSIC
+560 ITG

>member
-1 MYELQILRELYDEW
+1 MYELYILNELYDEW

-38 KYIDITEIIYD
+38 KYIESTSYIYESYKKNPLFFD
-49 NYKNNLYHY
+49 NKT
-58 EDNIIIACIILLDQ
+58 IIAYIILLDQ

-79 VYDANIDVVE
+79 VYDTNIDIVE
-89 FSKKATNFSNILL
+89 FSRKAVNFSNILL
-102 IQEGYQDNRF
+102 YNNKQDIF

-132 IYEIIGIY
+132 IYEIVSIY

-145 KADVEDKLKCRRYLQ
+145 KANTEDKLKCRRYLQ

-167 KDINLLSLKNSI
+167 KDINLLSMKINKR
-179 CVKAWADINKDIL
+179 VKSWEYINKDIL
-192 DPRCLID
+192 DPRCLEDNKIV
-199 STIAFVVSPIIRE
+199 SVVSPIIHE
-212 NMLNEIEKLKDGST
+212 NMRNEIEKLKDGST

-250 YNTGKIKNI
+250 YNSNKIKNI

-266 NNREHSGD
+266 NNRTHSGD

-280 YYCNKLGIKLYFRTI
+280 YYCNKLGIKLYLRTI

-329 NNSDN
+329 ND
-334 DSDNNRTYIL
+334 RTYIL

-352 FENIITNISN
+352 FENVITNISN

-384 RPLLNIEKRVILDCA
+384 RPLLSIEKRNILDCA
-399 NINKIPYLYDSTPAW
+399 NINKIPYLYDSTPTW

-419 IRDIVRPSL
+419 IRDTVRPSL

-447 HLRDYIANTQDIFNE
+447 YLRDYIANTQDIFYE
-462 LIINNLI
+462 LIIKNLI
-469 SKMKYPDTENS
+469 SKIKYMDAENS
-480 CKCIAEYS
+480 RKYITEYS
-488 KTELLSLKYIVI
+488 KTEMLSLKYIVI
-500 AKIFFAKLNIRYSH
+500 AKIFFNKLNIRYSH

-521 EYIATF
+521 EYIGTF
-527 ASPDKAQRGRKFILS
+527 DTLSKTQQGRKFILS
-542 KLCIIDI
+542 KSCIIDI
-549 IINNNYYNIIK
+549 KINSKNNYNII
-560 INIILIRKSIC
+560 IT

>member
-1 MYELQILRELYDEW
+1 MYELYILNELYDEW

-38 KYIDITEIIYD
+38 KYIESTSYIYESYKKNPLFFD
-49 NYKNNLYHY
+49 NKT
-58 EDNIIIACIILLDQ
+58 IIAYIILLDQ

-79 VYDANIDVVE
+79 VYDTNIDIVE
-89 FSKKATNFSNILL
+89 FSRKAVNFSNILL
-102 IQEGYQDNRF
+102 YNNKRDIF

-132 IYEIIGIY
+132 IYEIVSIY

-145 KADVEDKLKCRRYLQ
+145 KANTEDKLKCRRYLQ

-167 KDINLLSLKNSI
+167 KDINLLSMKINKR
-179 CVKAWADINKDIL
+179 VKSWEYINKDIL
-192 DPRCLID
+192 DPRCLEDNKIV
-199 STIAFVVSPIIRE
+199 SVVSPIIHE
-212 NMLNEIEKLKDGST
+212 NMRNEIEKLKDGST
-226 IIVSLSGGV
+226 IVVSLSGGV

-250 YNTGKIKNI
+250 YNSNKIKNI

-266 NNREHSGD
+266 NNRTHSGD

-280 YYCNKLGIKLYFRTI
+280 YYCNKLGIKLYLRTI

-329 NNSDN
+329 ND
-334 DSDNNRTYIL
+334 RTYIL

-352 FENIITNISN
+352 FENVITNISN

-384 RPLLNIEKRVILDCA
+384 RPLLSIEKRHILDCA

-419 IRDIVRPSL
+419 IRDTVRPSL

-440 SMIDSFF
+440 STIDSFF
-447 HLRDYIANTQDIFNE
+447 YLRDYIANTQDIFNE
-462 LIINNLI
+462 LIIKNLI
-469 SKMKYPDTENS
+469 SKIKYMDAENS
-480 CKCIAEYS
+480 RKYITEYS
-488 KTELLSLKYIVI
+488 KTEMLSLKYIVI
-500 AKIFFAKLNIRYSH
+500 AKIFFSKLNIRYSH

-521 EYIATF
+521 EYIGTF
-527 ASPDKAQRGRKFILS
+527 DTLSKTQQGRKFILS
-542 KLCIIDI
+542 KSCIIDI
-549 IINNNYYNIIK
+549 KINSKNNYNII
-560 INIILIRKSIC
+560 IT

>member
-1 MYELQILRELYDEW
+1 MYELYILNELYDEW

-38 KYIDITEIIYD
+38 KYIESTSYIYESYKKNPLFFD
-49 NYKNNLYHY
+49 NKT
-58 EDNIIIACIILLDQ
+58 IIAYIILLDQ

-79 VYDANIDVVE
+79 VYDTNIDIVE
-89 FSKKATNFSNILL
+89 FSRKAVNFSNILL
-102 IQEGYQDNRF
+102 YNNKQDIF

-132 IYEIIGIY
+132 IYEIISIY

-145 KADVEDKLKCRRYLQ
+145 KANTEDKLKCRRYLQ

-167 KDINLLSLKNSI
+167 KDINLLSMKINKR
-179 CVKAWADINKDIL
+179 VKSWEYINKDIL
-192 DPRCLID
+192 DPRCLEDNKIV
-199 STIAFVVSPIIRE
+199 SVVSPIIHE
-212 NMLNEIEKLKDGST
+212 NMRNEIEKLKDGST

-250 YNTGKIKNI
+250 YNSNKIKNI

-266 NNREHSGD
+266 NNRTHSGD

-280 YYCNKLGIKLYFRTI
+280 YYCNKLGIKLYLRTI

-329 NNSDN
+329 ND
-334 DSDNNRTYIL
+334 RTYIL

-352 FENIITNISN
+352 FENVITNISN

-384 RPLLNIEKRVILDCA
+384 RPLLSIEKRHILDCA
-399 NINKIPYLYDSTPAW
+399 NINKIPYLYDSTPTW

-419 IRDIVRPSL
+419 IRDTVRPSL

-440 SMIDSFF
+440 STIDSFF
-447 HLRDYIANTQDIFNE
+447 YLRDYIANTQDIFNE
-462 LIINNLI
+462 LIIKNLI
-469 SKMKYPDTENS
+469 SKIKYMDAENS
-480 CKCIAEYS
+480 RKYITEYS
-488 KTELLSLKYIVI
+488 KTEMLSLKYIVI
-500 AKIFFAKLNIRYSH
+500 AKIFFSKLNIRYSH

-521 EYIATF
+521 EYIGTF
-527 ASPDKAQRGRKFILS
+527 DTLSKTQQGRKFILS
-542 KLCIIDI
+542 KSCIIDI
-549 IINNNYYNIIK
+549 KINSKNNYNII
-560 INIILIRKSIC
+560 IT

>member
-1 MYELQILRELYDEW
+1 MYELYILNELYDEW

-38 KYIDITEIIYD
+38 KYIESTSYIYESYKKNPPYFD
-49 NYKNNLYHY
+49 NKT
-58 EDNIIIACIILLDQ
+58 IIAYIILLDQ

-79 VYDANIDVVE
+79 VYDTNIDIVE
-89 FSKKATNFSNILL
+89 FSRKAVNFSNILL
-102 IQEGYQDNRF
+102 YNNKRDIF

-132 IYEIIGIY
+132 IYEIVSIY

-145 KADVEDKLKCRRYLQ
+145 KANTEDKLKCRRYLQ

-167 KDINLLSLKNSI
+167 KDINLLSMKINKR
-179 CVKAWADINKDIL
+179 VKSWEYINKDIL
-192 DPRCLID
+192 DPRCLEDNKIV
-199 STIAFVVSPIIRE
+199 SVLSPIIHE

-250 YNTGKIKNI
+250 YNSNKIKNI

-266 NNREHSGD
+266 NNRTHSGD

-280 YYCNKLGIKLYFRTI
+280 YYCNKLGIKLYLRTI

-329 NNSDN
+329 ND
-334 DSDNNRTYIL
+334 RTYIL

-352 FENIITNISN
+352 FENVITNISN

-384 RPLLNIEKRVILDCA
+384 RPLLSIEKRHILDCA

-419 IRDIVRPSL
+419 IRDTVRPSL

-440 SMIDSFF
+440 STIDSFF
-447 HLRDYIANTQDIFNE
+447 YLRDYIANTQDIFNE
-462 LIINNLI
+462 LIIKNLI
-469 SKMKYPDTENS
+469 SKIKYMDAENS
-480 CKCIAEYS
+480 RKYITEYS
-488 KTELLSLKYIVI
+488 KTEMLSLKYIVI
-500 AKIFFAKLNIRYSH
+500 AKIFFSKLNIRYSH

-521 EYIATF
+521 EYIGTF
-527 ASPDKAQRGRKFILS
+527 DTLSKAQQGRKFILS
-542 KLCIIDI
+542 KSCIIDI
-549 IINNNYYNIIK
+549 KINSKNNYNII
-560 INIILIRKSIC
+560 IT

>member
-1 MYELQILRELYDEW
+1 MYELYILNELYDEW

-38 KYIDITEIIYD
+38 KYIESTSYIYESYKKNPPYFD
-49 NYKNNLYHY
+49 NKT
-58 EDNIIIACIILLDQ
+58 IIAYIILLDQ

-79 VYDANIDVVE
+79 VYDTNIDIVE
-89 FSKKATNFSNILL
+89 FSRKAVNFSNILL
-102 IQEGYQDNRF
+102 YNNKQDIF

-132 IYEIIGIY
+132 IYEIVSIY

-145 KADVEDKLKCRRYLQ
+145 KANTEDKLKCRRYLQ

-167 KDINLLSLKNSI
+167 KDINLLSMKINKR
-179 CVKAWADINKDIL
+179 VKSWEYINKDIL
-192 DPRCLID
+192 DPRCLEDNKIV
-199 STIAFVVSPIIRE
+199 SFVSPIIHE
-212 NMLNEIEKLKDGST
+212 NMRNEIEKLKDGST

-250 YNTGKIKNI
+250 YNSNKIKNI

-266 NNREHSGD
+266 NNRTHSGD

-280 YYCNKLGIKLYFRTI
+280 YYCNKLGIKLYLRTI

-329 NNSDN
+329 ND
-334 DSDNNRTYIL
+334 RTYIL

-352 FENIITNISN
+352 FENVITNISN

-384 RPLLNIEKRVILDCA
+384 RPLLSIEKRHILDCA

-419 IRDIVRPSL
+419 IRDTVRPSL

-440 SMIDSFF
+440 STIDSFF
-447 HLRDYIANTQDIFNE
+447 YLRDYIANTQDIFNE
-462 LIINNLI
+462 LIIKNLI
-469 SKMKYPDTENS
+469 SKIKYMDAENS
-480 CKCIAEYS
+480 RKYITEYS
-488 KTELLSLKYIVI
+488 KTEMLSLKYIVI
-500 AKIFFAKLNIRYSH
+500 AKIFFSKLNIRYSH

-521 EYIATF
+521 EYIGTF
-527 ASPDKAQRGRKFILS
+527 DTLSKTQQGRKFILS
-542 KLCIIDI
+542 KSCIIDI
-549 IINNNYYNIIK
+549 KINSKNNYNII
-560 INIILIRKSIC
+560 IT

>member
-1 MYELQILRELYDEW
+1 MYELYILNELYDEW

-38 KYIDITEIIYD
+38 KYIESTSYIYESYKKNPLFFD
-49 NYKNNLYHY
+49 NKT
-58 EDNIIIACIILLDQ
+58 IIAYIILLDQ

-79 VYDANIDVVE
+79 VYDTNIDIVE
-89 FSKKATNFSNILL
+89 FSRKAVNFSNILL
-102 IQEGYQDNRF
+102 YNNKQDIF

-126 LKDIDK
+126 FKDIDK
-132 IYEIIGIY
+132 IYEIISIY

-145 KADVEDKLKCRRYLQ
+145 KANTEDKLKCRRYLQ

-167 KDINLLSLKNSI
+167 KDINLLSMKINKR
-179 CVKAWADINKDIL
+179 VKSWEYINKDIL
-192 DPRCLID
+192 DPRCLEDNKIV
-199 STIAFVVSPIIRE
+199 SVVSPIIYE
-212 NMLNEIEKLKDGST
+212 NMRNEIEKLKDGST

-250 YNTGKIKNI
+250 YNSNKIKNI

-266 NNREHSGD
+266 NNRTHSGD

-280 YYCNKLGIKLYFRTI
+280 YYCNKLGIKLYLRTI

-329 NNSDN
+329 ND
-334 DSDNNRTYIL
+334 RTYIL

-352 FENIITNISN
+352 FENVITNISN

-384 RPLLNIEKRVILDCA
+384 RPLLSIEKRHILDCA
-399 NINKIPYLYDSTPAW
+399 NINKIPYLYDSTPTW

-419 IRDIVRPSL
+419 IRDTVRPSL

-440 SMIDSFF
+440 SIIDSFF
-447 HLRDYIANTQDIFNE
+447 YLRDYIANTQDIFNE
-462 LIINNLI
+462 LIIKNLI
-469 SKMKYPDTENS
+469 SKIKYMDAENS
-480 CKCIAEYS
+480 RKYITEYS
-488 KTELLSLKYIVI
+488 KTEMLSLKYIVI
-500 AKIFFAKLNIRYSH
+500 AKIFFSKLNIRYSH

-521 EYIATF
+521 EYIGTF
-527 ASPDKAQRGRKFILS
+527 DTLSKTQQGRKFILS
-542 KLCIIDI
+542 KSCIIDI
-549 IINNNYYNIIK
+549 KINSKNNYNII
-560 INIILIRKSIC
+560 IT

>member
-1 MYELQILRELYDEW
+1 MYELQCLRELYDEW
-15 FSNRD
+15 FGNKD

-38 KYIDITEIIYD
+38 KYIEITENIYE
-49 NYKNNLYHY
+49 NYKNNQYYY
-58 EDNIIIACIILLDQ
+58 EDKTIIACIVLSDQ

-79 VYDANIDVVE
+79 VYDTNIDIIE
-89 FSKKATNFSNILL
+89 FSRKAINFSNILL
-102 IQEGYQDNRF
+102 LHDGCRDNRF

-140 IELYE
+140 IKLYE
-145 KADVEDKLKCRRYLQ
+145 KAGTEDKLKCRRYLQ

-167 KDINLLSLKNSI
+167 KDINLLSMKNSI
-179 CVKAWADINKDIL
+179 RVKSWGDINKDIL
-192 DPRCLID
+192 DPRCLED
-199 STIAFVVSPIIRE
+199 SKIATVVCPIIHE
-212 NMLNEIEKLKDGST
+212 NMRNEIDKLKDGST

-250 YNTGKIKNI
+250 YNPRKIKNI

-266 NNREHSGD
+266 NNRKHSGD

-280 YYCNKLGIKLYFRTI
+280 YYCNKLGVKLYFRTI

-329 NNSDN
+329 N
-334 DSDNNRTYIL
+334 DSTYIL
-344 LGHNKDDC
+344 LGHNRDDC
-352 FENIITNISN
+352 FENVITNISN

-376 EIEGMMFW
+376 EIEGMLFW
-384 RPLLNIEKRVILDCA
+384 RPLLNIEKRHIIDCA

-419 IRDIVRPSL
+419 IRDAVRPSL

-447 HLRDYIANTQDIFNE
+447 YLRDYIANTQDIFNE

-469 SKMKYPDTENS
+469 SKIKYTDVENTR
-480 CKCIAEYS
+480 KYIAEYS
-488 KTELLSLKYIVI
+488 KTELSSLKYIVI
-500 AKIFFAKLNIRYSH
+500 TKIFFTKLNIRYSH

-521 EYIATF
+521 EYIATL
-527 ASPDKAQRGRKFILS
+527 ATIGNAQKGRKFILS
-542 KLCIIDI
+542 KSCIIDI
-549 IINNNYYNIIK
+549 KINGKNNNYYNII
-560 INIILIRKSIC
+560 IT

>member
-1 MYELQILRELYDEW
+1 MYELYILNELYDEW

-38 KYIDITEIIYD
+38 KYIESASYIYESYKKNPLYFD
-49 NYKNNLYHY
+49 NKT
-58 EDNIIIACIILLDQ
+58 IIAYIILLDQ

-79 VYDANIDVVE
+79 VYDTNIDIVE
-89 FSKKATNFSNILL
+89 FSRKAVNFSNILL
-102 IQEGYQDNRF
+102 YNNKRDIF

-132 IYEIIGIY
+132 IYEIVSIY

-145 KADVEDKLKCRRYLQ
+145 NANTEDKLKCRRYLQ

-167 KDINLLSLKNSI
+167 KDINLLSMKINKR
-179 CVKAWADINKDIL
+179 VKSWEYINKDIL
-192 DPRCLID
+192 DPRCLEDNKIV
-199 STIAFVVSPIIRE
+199 SIVSPIIHE
-212 NMLNEIEKLKDGST
+212 NMRNEIEKLKDGST

-250 YNTGKIKNI
+250 YNSNKIKNI

-266 NNREHSGD
+266 NNRTHSGD

-280 YYCNKLGIKLYFRTI
+280 YYCNKLGIKLYLRTI

-329 NNSDN
+329 ND
-334 DSDNNRTYIL
+334 RTYIL

-352 FENIITNISN
+352 FENVITNISN
-362 KSNYNNLCGMEVLK
+362 KCNYNNLCGMEVLK

-384 RPLLNIEKRVILDCA
+384 RPLLSIEKRHILDCA

-419 IRDIVRPSL
+419 IRDTVRPSL

-440 SMIDSFF
+440 STIDSFF
-447 HLRDYIANTQDIFNE
+447 YLRDYIANTQDIFNE
-462 LIINNLI
+462 LIIKNLI
-469 SKMKYPDTENS
+469 SKIKYMDAENS
-480 CKCIAEYS
+480 RKYITEYS
-488 KTELLSLKYIVI
+488 KTEMLSLKYIVI
-500 AKIFFAKLNIRYSH
+500 AKIFFSKLNIRYSH

-521 EYIATF
+521 EYIGTF
-527 ASPDKAQRGRKFILS
+527 DTLSKTQQGRKFILS
-542 KLCIIDI
+542 KSCIIDI
-549 IINNNYYNIIK
+549 KINSKNNYNII
-560 INIILIRKSIC
+560 IT

>member
-1 MYELQILRELYDEW
+1 MYELYILNELYDEW

-38 KYIDITEIIYD
+38 KYIESTSYIYESYKKNPLFFD
-49 NYKNNLYHY
+49 NKT
-58 EDNIIIACIILLDQ
+58 IIAYIILLDQ

-79 VYDANIDVVE
+79 VYDTNIDIVE
-89 FSKKATNFSNILL
+89 FSRKAVNFSNILL
-102 IQEGYQDNRF
+102 YNNKQDIF

-126 LKDIDK
+126 FKDIDK
-132 IYEIIGIY
+132 IYEIISIY

-145 KADVEDKLKCRRYLQ
+145 KANTEDKLKCRRYLQ

-167 KDINLLSLKNSI
+167 KDINLLSMKINKR
-179 CVKAWADINKDIL
+179 VKSWEYINKDIL
-192 DPRCLID
+192 DPRCLEDNKIV
-199 STIAFVVSPIIRE
+199 SVVSPIIHE
-212 NMLNEIEKLKDGST
+212 NMRNEIEKLKDGST

-250 YNTGKIKNI
+250 YNSNKIKNI

-266 NNREHSGD
+266 NNRTHSGD

-280 YYCNKLGIKLYFRTI
+280 YYCNKLGIKLYLRTI

-329 NNSDN
+329 ND
-334 DSDNNRTYIL
+334 RTYIL

-352 FENIITNISN
+352 FENVITNILN

-384 RPLLNIEKRVILDCA
+384 RPLLSIEKRHILDCA

-419 IRDIVRPSL
+419 IRDTVRPSL

-440 SMIDSFF
+440 SIIDSFF
-447 HLRDYIANTQDIFNE
+447 YLRDYIANTQDIFNE
-462 LIINNLI
+462 LIIKNLI
-469 SKMKYPDTENS
+469 SKIKYMDAENS
-480 CKCIAEYS
+480 RKYITEYS
-488 KTELLSLKYIVI
+488 KTEMLSLKYIVI
-500 AKIFFAKLNIRYSH
+500 AKIFFSKLNIRYSH

-521 EYIATF
+521 EYIGTF
-527 ASPDKAQRGRKFILS
+527 DTLSKAQQGRKFILS
-542 KLCIIDI
+542 KSCIIDI
-549 IINNNYYNIIK
+549 KINSKNNYNII
-560 INIILIRKSIC
+560 IT

>member
-1 MYELQILRELYDEW
+1 MYELYILNELYDEW

-38 KYIDITEIIYD
+38 KYIESTSYIYESYKKNPLFFD
-49 NYKNNLYHY
+49 NKT
-58 EDNIIIACIILLDQ
+58 IIAYIILLDQ

-79 VYDANIDVVE
+79 VYDTNIDIVE
-89 FSKKATNFSNILL
+89 FSRKAVNFSNILL
-102 IQEGYQDNRF
+102 YNNKQDIF

-132 IYEIIGIY
+132 IYEIVSIY

-145 KADVEDKLKCRRYLQ
+145 KANTEDKLKCRRYLQ

-167 KDINLLSLKNSI
+167 KDINLLSMKINKR
-179 CVKAWADINKDIL
+179 VKSWEYINKDIL
-192 DPRCLID
+192 DPRCLEDNKIV
-199 STIAFVVSPIIRE
+199 SVVSPIIHE
-212 NMLNEIEKLKDGST
+212 NMRNEIEKLKDGST

-250 YNTGKIKNI
+250 YNSNKIKNI

-266 NNREHSGD
+266 NNRTHSGD

-280 YYCNKLGIKLYFRTI
+280 YYCNKLGIKLYLRTI

-329 NNSDN
+329 ND
-334 DSDNNRTYIL
+334 RTYIL

-352 FENIITNISN
+352 FENVITNISN

-384 RPLLNIEKRVILDCA
+384 RPLLSIEKRHILDCA
-399 NINKIPYLYDSTPAW
+399 NINKIHYLYDSTPTW

-419 IRDIVRPSL
+419 IRDTVRPSL

-440 SMIDSFF
+440 STIDSFF
-447 HLRDYIANTQDIFNE
+447 YLRDYISNTQDIFNE
-462 LIINNLI
+462 LIIKNLI
-469 SKMKYPDTENS
+469 SKIKYMDAENS
-480 CKCIAEYS
+480 RKYITEYS
-488 KTELLSLKYIVI
+488 KTEMLSLKYIVI
-500 AKIFFAKLNIRYSH
+500 AKIFFSKLNIRYSH

-521 EYIATF
+521 EYIGTF
-527 ASPDKAQRGRKFILS
+527 DTLSKTQQGRKFILS
-542 KLCIIDI
+542 KSCIIDI
-549 IINNNYYNIIK
+549 KINSKNNYNII
-560 INIILIRKSIC
+560 IT